1 MEVKLSAVII
11 CFNEERNIARCI
23 ESVQGLVDEVLVLDS
38 FSKDRT
44 PEICRELG
52 VRFEQHA
59 FDGHIQQKNR
69 AMRMAQ
75 YDHVLSLDAD
85 EALDDTLQQE
95 VVRAK
100 KDWQGKAYKFNRLTN
115 YCGTWIRHC
124 GWYPDTKTRLWDRRH
139 GEWGGENPHDKV
151 LMEPGT
157 KIRHLRGD
165 LLHYSFYTIEQHL
178 DTIEKFSTIKAN
190 NKLQKG
196 RTSNVLQLYLHP
208 VGKFL
213 KMYLWYR
220 GFLDGKM
227 GWHVCWNS
235 GYSAY
240 LKHLKVRK
248 AKA

>member
-1 MEVKLSAVII
+1 MEVKVSAVII
-11 CFNEERNIARCI
+11 CFNEEQNIARCI

-69 AMRMAQ
+69 AMEMAT
-75 YDHVLSLDAD
+75 YPYVLSLDAD
-85 EALDDTLQQE
+85 EALDDRLKAGVQE
-95 VVRAK
+95 AK
-100 KDWQGKAYKFNRLTN
+100 ENWQGDAYRFNRITN
-115 YCGTWIRHC
+115 YCGTWIKHC
-124 GWYPDTKTRLWDRRH
+124 GWYPDTKTRLWDRRK
-139 GEWGGENPHDKV
+139 GRWGGENPHDKV
-151 LMEPGT
+151 IMEKGAEVR
-157 KIRHLRGD
+157 KLKGD
-165 LLHYSFYTIEQHL
+165 ILHYSFYSIEQHL
-178 DTIEKFSTIKAN
+178 DTIEKFSSIKAN
-190 NKLQKG
+190 NKIRKG
-196 RTSNVLQLYLHP
+196 RTSNVFQLYLHP
-208 VGKFL
+208 IGKFL
-213 KMYLWYR
+213 KMYLWYM

-248 AKA
+248 AQS